1 MKGKWTIEKLLSKQK
16 TGSLKK
22 INKIDKALAR
32 LIIKKKRERENN
44 VIHMSNE
51 KGVIN
56 TADTKEQ

>member
-1 MKGKWTIEKLLSKQK
+1 MNNRETAQQTKNWFFEKIS
-16 TGSLKK
+16 
-22 INKIDKALAR
+22 KIDKALAR